1 MRMDKV
7 KPTDLMTGYEVR
19 SYHGYK
25 KTAAD
30 QIKDKT
36 MFRTA
41 VKNRLAMEE
50 QAKLPS
56 GEVINVPAIDLLV
69 DAKLNDDL
77 NNPDR
82 IDLVKWQK
90 AAGEEVNQTEVN
102 LRGADELFGD
112 IVNPTK

>member
-1 MRMDKV
+1 MDNKV
-7 KPTDLMTGYEVR
+7 KPEDLMTGYEVR
-19 SYHGYK
+19 AYHGYK

-30 QIKDKT
+30 QIKDKA
-36 MFRTA
+36 MFRNA

-50 QAKLPS
+50 RVSLPS
-56 GEVINVPAIDLLV
+56 GEVVNVPAIDLLV
-69 DAKLNDDL
+69 DEKLNDDL

-90 AAGEEVNQTEVN
+90 AAGEDVNQTEVN

-112 IVNPTK
+112 IVNKTK

>member
-1 MRMDKV
+1 
-7 KPTDLMTGYEVR
+7 MTPYEVR
-19 SYHGYK
+19 TYHGYK
-25 KTAAD
+25 KTITD
-30 QIKDKT
+30 QMKDKA
-36 MFRTA
+36 MFRNA

-50 QAKLPS
+50 KAKLPS
-56 GEVINVPAIDLLV
+56 GEVINVPAIELLV

-90 AAGEEVNQTEVN
+90 AAGEEVNQSEVK

-112 IVNPTK
+112 IVNK